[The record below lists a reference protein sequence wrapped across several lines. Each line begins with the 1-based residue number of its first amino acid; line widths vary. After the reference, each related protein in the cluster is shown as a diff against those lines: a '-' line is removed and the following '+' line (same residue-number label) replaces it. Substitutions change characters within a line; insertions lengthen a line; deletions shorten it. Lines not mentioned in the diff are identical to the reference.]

1 MGALGMVALLALCVT
16 GSHQGGAIR
25 RLARTES
32 DRELGQAFL
41 ASALVALVISA
52 TFDALSFP
60 MYAGMFFLT
69 LGAGGSY
76 LGFVRREAAEA
87 APSAPRT
94 EAEARLPDLVETR

>member
-1 MGALGMVALLALCVT
+1 
-16 GSHQGGAIR
+16 GAIR

-60 MYAGMFFLT
+60 MYAGMFFLL
-69 LGAGGSY
+69 LGAGGSH
-76 LGFVRREAAEA
+76 LGFIRREAEA
-87 APSAPRT
+87 AAPAAPVAPPAPRT
-94 EAEARLPDLVETR
+94 APEARLPEPAEFR